1 MPSIKNMTMINHIQ
15 ELRKRLIWVVVVLV
29 LGVVTGL
36 VLAGPLIKLLKSLP
50 PSNHITWQVFSP
62 WDALKLYMNFGLL
75 LGFMF
80 TLPVLMY
87 HIWAFVK
94 PGLREIERKATV
106 VYIPLVFVLF
116 VLGLCFGY
124 FVVFQFAFYFT
135 SMISKSLEI
144 NELYGVAQY
153 FSFMFNVILPVSLIF
168 ELPVVVMFLTRIRL
182 LKPQFLRK
190 FRRYAY
196 MLLVVLS
203 TLITP
208 PDAISAIIVAV
219 PLILL
224 YEISVGLSAGIH
236 RKQVKEDA
244 KWQAASPQKD

>member
-1 MPSIKNMTMINHIQ
+1 MPTNKKLTIINHIQ
-15 ELRKRLIWVVVVLV
+15 ELRNRLIWVVVVL
-29 LGVVTGL
+29 LIGVVTGL
-36 VLAGPLIKLLKSLP
+36 ILAGPLIKLIKTLP

-75 LGFMF
+75 VGFMF

-116 VLGLCFGY
+116 IMGLSFGY

-144 NELYGVAQY
+144 NELYGVGQY

-168 ELPVVVMFLTRIRL
+168 ELPVVVMFLTRIRI

-203 TLITP
+203 TIITP

-224 YEISVGLSAGIH
+224 YEISVWLSAGIH

-244 KWQAASPQKD
+244 AREAS